1 MNTNTPP
8 ARKGKPP
15 IVYSKLR
22 LFIIFSIGLHL
33 AIAIIYGIPE
43 YMRRLEEKRQVE
55 LARQI
60 AEQRREAEK
69 RAAEAEQQRQI
80 EATKEDVK
88 KELQA
93 SFEQITADQNQLE
106 KKKLDELWEDL
117 MAEMNE
123 ELDQYARELMDN
135 RATDADLRNLEAAL
149 KKAMVN
155 ELKRLLDTMTARD
168 LAEAFLNALKKQ
180 VAPAIAEHYKKE
192 IENKVGKPLQT
203 EGANIVKDQ
212 TTSAEKDRK
221 ATTDSLDE
229 ARREADKAAK
239 ELKDAADRMAKTDP
253 ADPKAGQAATKE
265 AATVAQAEKSL
276 EKAGEAVKKAST
288 SAERLNTDL
297 SEKLAAQTQP
307 STEKA
312 RKETAEAAQNTKA
325 GQPEAAR
332 KETREAADAAA
343 KAAKAIAE
351 ARAEAETVPYDPAA
365 LARAVLKDV
374 TDKDIKGMMEKA
386 FRENFDAKTKDRL
399 SDKLAKTFEKRLEN
413 QGVRDDRTVAEVR
426 KKIQELLGVE
436 VPEKTKANE
445 AGTRALEESQ
455 GLKTAAKPKKG
466 HADREKAVADKARN
480 AARELAEK
488 QMDAITSDSRSD
500 ETFAQASERAMPQS
514 ESSLNEKVANLVRNV
529 NAGRMGLLESGGP
542 EAMAQMRRAALERS
556 QGRQNLFRTRGFN
569 KGQYEEL
576 TAGMAERN
584 RTVAA
589 GEAWKRE
596 GAADPATR
604 GEADE
609 SVVQSA
615 FLLVPGEPKKTP
627 ATPEK
632 TEPYKPEFK
641 TINFTTIPFIG
652 DVIKLDGELDEWKDI
667 PAQRMVPHL
676 EGPKR
681 PDMVIVAS
689 QPLKLAW
696 NNKGLYFA
704 CEFKDVDND
713 IRRVQPANF
722 WEGDGLEVFI
732 DALNLKDKGR
742 RSSAIQQ
749 FWFWV
754 DGQGGQPEN
763 VGGEAVMGQDGKRNG
778 FLPYRSDKLQKAA
791 KVKGDTWFMEC
802 HLPFARLHEL
812 DAQPGRIIG
821 MNLCYNSGT
830 YVYYYWGG
838 TSGVRTS
845 ERPDTWG
852 DALFAGADGMIEA
865 IEKLTSELKVGET
878 GTVARTLIIGAPL
891 KLRVTD
897 PDMNLA
903 DRRKDKV
910 AVTVRSANGDSEV
923 AILEETGDTTAV
935 FEGALR
941 TALSLGEPLSGTLSL
956 YEGERVTA
964 TYTDQARADGSR
976 NREVKATVTCAAGTG
991 ELSLAP

>member
-1 MNTNTPP
+1 MNTSPPP
-8 ARKGKPP
+8 ARKGKTP

-33 AIAIIYGIPE
+33 AIAVIYGIPE
-43 YMRRLEEKRQVE
+43 YMRRVEERRQAE
-55 LARQI
+55 LVRQI

-69 RAAEAEQQRQI
+69 QAAEAEQQRRI

-88 KELQA
+88 KDLQA
-93 SFEQITADQNQLE
+93 SFEQIAADQNQLDKQQLE
-106 KKKLDELWEDL
+106 ELWKDLMEAMDDEL
-117 MAEMNE
+117 N
-123 ELDQYARELMDN
+123 QYAQELMDN
-135 RATDADLRNLEAAL
+135 RATDADLRNLEATL
-149 KKAMVN
+149 KKDMVN
-155 ELKRLLDTMTARD
+155 ALEQLLDSMTAKD
-168 LAEAFLNALKKQ
+168 LAEAFLEALEKQ

-192 IENKVGKPLQT
+192 IENAIGKPLQT
-203 EGANIVKDQ
+203 EGANIVKEQ

-229 ARREADKAAK
+229 ARREVDKAAK
-239 ELKDAADRMAKTDP
+239 QLKDAADRVAKTDP
-253 ADPKAGQAATKE
+253 ADPQAGQAVAKE
-265 AATVAQAEKSL
+265 AEAVAQAEKSL
-276 EKAGEAVKKAST
+276 ENAREAVKKAST

-307 STEKA
+307 STENA
-312 RKETAEAAQNTKA
+312 RKETAEAAQSTKA

-332 KETREAADAAA
+332 KEIREAAEAAA
-343 KAAKAIAE
+343 NAAKAIAE
-351 ARAEAETVPYDPAA
+351 ARSEAETVPYDPAA
-365 LARAVLKDV
+365 LARAVLKEV

-399 SDKLAKTFEKRLEN
+399 SDKLSKTFEKRLES
-413 QGVRDDRTVAEVR
+413 QGIRDDQTVAEVR
-426 KKIQELLGVE
+426 NKIQELLGVQ
-436 VPEKTKANE
+436 VPENTKADE

-455 GLKTAAKPKKG
+455 GLKTAVKPQKG
-466 HADREKAVADKARN
+466 HAEREKAVADKVRN
-480 AARELAEK
+480 TARELAEK
-488 QMDAITSDSRSD
+488 KMEAITSDTRSD
-500 ETFAQASERAMPQS
+500 EAFAQASERAMPQS
-514 ESSLNEKVANLVRNV
+514 ELSLNEKVANLARNV

-542 EAMAQMRRAALERS
+542 EAMAQMRQAALERS
-556 QGRQNLFRTRGFN
+556 QGRQNLFRSRGFD

-576 TAGMAERN
+576 TAEMAERKRN
-584 RTVAA
+584 A
-589 GEAWKRE
+589 GEVWKRE
-596 GAADPATR
+596 GAQDPATQ
-604 GEADE
+604 GETDE
-609 SVVQSA
+609 AVVQSA
-615 FLLVPGEPKKTP
+615 FLLVPGESKETP
-627 ATPEK
+627 ATPK
-632 TEPYKPEFK
+632 KAEPFKPEFK
-641 TINFTTIPFIG
+641 TINFTTIPFVG
-652 DVIKLDGELDEWKDI
+652 DAIKLDGELDEWKDI

-681 PDMVIVAS
+681 AEMTIAAS

-732 DALNLKDKGR
+732 DAFNLKEKGR

-754 DGQGGQPEN
+754 DGQGGQPAN
-763 VGGEAVMGQDGKRNG
+763 VGGEAVMGQDGKRNE

-802 HLPFARLHEL
+802 HLPFALMREL

-838 TSGVRTS
+838 TSGVGTS

-852 DALFAGADGMIEA
+852 DALFAGSDGKVEIP
-865 IEKLTSELKVGET
+865 EKLTPELNAGET
-878 GTVARTLIIGAPL
+878 GTVARVLVIGTPL

-897 PDMNLA
+897 PDMNLS

-910 AVTVRSANGDSEV
+910 AVTVSSANGDSEV
-923 AILEETGDTTAV
+923 AILEETGDSTAV

-941 TALSLGEPLSGTLSL
+941 TALSLGDPVSGTLSL
-956 YEGERVTA
+956 YEGETVTA
-964 TYTDQARADGSR
+964 TYTDQARSDGAR
-976 NREVKATVTCAAGTG
+976 NHEVRTSIRCAAGTAELVAG
-991 ELSLAP
+991 E